1 MPIHER
7 ELRIWKSKLTDF
19 NNTRYEDMLRGL
31 WGLEDTLD
39 RLAIYDN
46 LLISFEDC
54 ELIVANYMIKKKYY
68 EVYVVRDLLCQRV

>member
-1 MPIHER
+1 MLIHEK
-7 ELRIWKSKLTDF
+7 ELRIWKNKLTDF
-19 NNTRYEDMLRGL
+19 NNIRYEDMLRGL

-54 ELIVANYMIKKKYY
+54 ELIVANYMIKNSP
-68 EVYVVRDLLCQRV
+68 